1 MTGETKKPRGISRE
15 LIALRVANE
24 LEDGTYAGKIP
35 ECTGVLAFGKSLRE
49 CEEDLQ
55 STLEDWVL
63 VGLKKSHQLPV
74 IDGIDLNKDIIRE
87 PLETL
92 QAENIYKET
101 SQFGI

>member
-1 MTGETKKPRGISRE
+1 MAEYILSDYISK
-15 LIALRVANE
+15 ALSQAVYE
-24 LEDGTYAGKIP
+24 KLEDGTYAGKIP
-35 ECTGVLAFGKSLRE
+35 ECTGVLAFGNSLRE

-63 VGLKKSHQLPV
+63 VGLKKGHRLPV

-92 QAENIYKET
+92 
-101 SQFGI
+101 